1 MGIADHDVDWLCFL
15 ARVLPSMAGSKMSK
29 YSQWDHPIFKVLRSD
44 EIGSAKGHQSGFR
57 VPVELRKYMPV
68 LPGEPTSSV
77 PTIAVPLAAELYLNG
92 EHKFSVL
99 TNYRIQTWGGT
110 RRGETR
116 ITGNLME
123 LLSLAKENDVMVI
136 SRRKGEV
143 DIYRLELINRG
154 GPVFRKAAGLIAG
167 RSWGVLDIQHIP
179 LSLADE
185 YNTAVEAE
193 IIREMLPFKLFDI
206 GKKTS
211 VSSETKISRSKAF
224 RKRVLQHYD
233 YKCVLCNS
241 GMKSAGEAS
250 ELDAAHIVPRSVLGV
265 DDVRNGLAL
274 CKPHHWAFDLGLWCV
289 DAEQNV
295 KVAKNSAQISE
306 NRNLVVR
313 DGQRLD
319 EFCGNKLVAHPDALA
334 WHRKS
339 RFSDNN

>member
-1 MGIADHDVDWLCFL
+1 
-15 ARVLPSMAGSKMSK
+15 MSE
-29 YSQWDHPIFKVLRSD
+29 YSQWDHPIFKVLSSD
-44 EIGSAKGHQSGFR
+44 EIGSAKGNQSGFR

-77 PTIAVPLAAELYLNG
+77 PTIAVQLKADLYLNG
-92 EHKFSVL
+92 ECKFPVL
-99 TNYRIQTWGGT
+99 TNYRIQTRGGT
-110 RRGETR
+110 RLGETR
-116 ITGNLME
+116 ITANIMG
-123 LLSLAKENDVMVI
+123 LLHLAKVNDVMVI
-136 SRRKGEV
+136 SRRKGDV

-154 GPVFRKAAGLIAG
+154 SPEFRKVAGLIAG
-167 RSWGVLDIQHIP
+167 RPWGVLDIQHIP

-185 YNTAVEAE
+185 YNTAIEAE
-193 IIREMLPFKLFDI
+193 IVRETLPFTLFDSE
-206 GKKTS
+206 KKTS

-224 RKRVLQHYD
+224 RKRVLQHYE

-250 ELDAAHIVPRSVLGV
+250 ELDAAHIVPRSVMGV

-274 CKPHHWAFDLGLWCV
+274 CKPHHWAFDFGLWCV
-289 DAEQNV
+289 DAGQNV
-295 KVAKNSAQISE
+295 KVAKKSAQISE

-334 WHRKS
+334 WHRKN